1 MTRERKLSKGQER
14 GYFHMPNLR
23 SVGIEN
29 EAVETEEEA
38 RDLGREK
45 AKESARK
52 LKLEVKV

>member
-14 GYFHMPNLR
+14 GYFRVPNLR
-23 SVGIEN
+23 SITIGN
-29 EAVETEEEA
+29 KAVETVEEA

-52 LKLEVKV
+52 LKLEVKL